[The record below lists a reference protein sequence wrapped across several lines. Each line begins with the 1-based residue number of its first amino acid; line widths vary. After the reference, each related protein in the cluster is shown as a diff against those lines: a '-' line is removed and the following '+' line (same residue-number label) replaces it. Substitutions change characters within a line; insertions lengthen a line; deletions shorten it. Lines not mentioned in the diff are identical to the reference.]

1 MAVIGFT
8 AKLELY
14 DGTSNAYEVVDET
27 TMITLPAQD
36 VTTGETTYL
45 GLATPYKT
53 YTPGLTDSGT
63 LSFECNYT
71 KATYN
76 RLQAVRGKLKH
87 TTVIPP
93 SGTDVNWKVT
103 APDEDAGGAGT
114 AQTFTMNGIL
124 TKLDLGIEIEGVMK
138 IKGEVTISGA
148 ITVA

>member
-8 AKLELY
+8 AKLELN
-14 DGTSNAYEVVDET
+14 DGASNAFVVVDET

-36 VTTGETTYL
+36 VTTVETTYL
-45 GLATPYKT
+45 GLSTPYKT

-71 KATYN
+71 KATYT

-87 TTVIPP
+87 TTIIPP
-93 SGTDVNWKVT
+93 SGTNVEWKVT
-103 APDEDAGGAGT
+103 APDEDAGGVGT
-114 AQTFTMNGIL
+114 AQSFTMNGIL
-124 TKLDLGIEIEGVMK
+124 TKLDLSMEVEGVMR
-138 IKGEVTISGA
+138 IKGEVKVSGA

>member
-1 MAVIGFT
+1 LATIGFT
-8 AKLELY
+8 AKLELN
-14 DGTSNAYEVVDET
+14 DGSSNAYAVVDET

-36 VTTGETTYL
+36 VTTVETTYL
-45 GLATPYKT
+45 GLTTPCKT
-53 YTPGLTDSGT
+53 FTPGLTDSGT

-71 KATYN
+71 EATYS

-87 TTVIPP
+87 TTIIPP

-114 AQTFTMNGIL
+114 ALTFIMNGIL
-124 TKLDLGIEIEGVMK
+124 TKLDLSIEVEAVMK
-138 IKGEVTISGA
+138 IKGEVKISGA